1 MIIQSTFIMETSNKS
16 KENISMY
23 KPSHECIG
31 RYPSHY
37 TYVIHTFATKINHPY
52 KVNLPFPWILWKHL
66 NHTLRVREKTGELSR
81 FRWLFVRNFVG
92 VLPGIYHVTRCQ
104 LEKSDFRSIP
114 SMYLYH
120 LLASVTDI
128 IFTWYILIL
137 FLYYYKYIQINV
149 DIVIY

>member
-1 MIIQSTFIMETSNKS
+1 METSNKS

-66 NHTLRVREKTGELSR
+66 NRKPYIESPVKFTGELSR
-81 FRWLFVRNFVG
+81 VFAVKL
-92 VLPGIYHVTRCQ
+92 
-104 LEKSDFRSIP
+104 
-114 SMYLYH
+114 
-120 LLASVTDI
+120 
-128 IFTWYILIL
+128 
-137 FLYYYKYIQINV
+137 
-149 DIVIY
+149 